1 MFRNKDYFKLGRYNR
16 GILAFIIVIC
26 VFVTLYANLLLGID
40 AVYTHLYYLPI
51 ILAGIWYH
59 RKSIYLA
66 LFLGLAHVSIGYYFA
81 GQVVPSTLVRALM
94 FLVVAAVV
102 SLLSERR
109 HILYNEIRLL
119 LESTGEGIY
128 GIDLEGRCTFIND
141 SAAGMIGYSPVE
153 MVGKS
158 MHGLVHCKNKDG
170 TLCPPE
176 QCDVLRSIRT
186 GSGCRVSDDIFWR
199 KGGTAFPVEYSSY
212 PIFENG
218 IIRGA
223 VVTFND
229 ISERKKAEEEVRDAR
244 KRSELYLDIMSHDI
258 NNMNQVGI
266 GYLGLLL
273 EILKPGETIDKDNI
287 VMLERSLN
295 SLENSSRLISNVR
308 TLQEVETGKV
318 RLKPINLCDV
328 LSDVRDQY
336 SRVPGRSIT
345 IDYAHTSECML
356 HANELLK
363 DTFSNI
369 VGNAVKHS
377 DPAKPLTVGITQT
390 RVCDGGKEYYRV
402 IIADDG
408 PGIPDELKS
417 KLFTKFQRGQTRAQG
432 KGLGLYLVKALVED
446 FRGRVW
452 VEDRVPGDHTKGSK
466 FVFMLPVIA

>member
-1 MFRNKDYFKLGRYNR
+1 MYNR
-16 GILAFIIVIC
+16 VVLAFIIMVC

-66 LFLGLAHVSIGYYFA
+66 LFLGMAHVSIGYYLA
-81 GQVVPSTLVRALM
+81 GNIVPSTLVRAAM

-109 HILYNEIRLL
+109 HALYNETRLL

-141 SAAGMIGYSPVE
+141 SAVRMLGYSPAE
-153 MVGKS
+153 MIGKS
-158 MHGLVHCKNKDG
+158 THSLIHCKKKDG
-170 TLCPPE
+170 TICVPE
-176 QCDVLRSIRT
+176 QCDVLQSIRT
-186 GSGCRVSDDIFWR
+186 GAGCRVNDDIFW
-199 KGGTAFPVEYSSY
+199 KKDGKAFPVEYSSY
-212 PIFENG
+212 PIIENG
-218 IIRGA
+218 LIKGA

-229 ISERKKAEEEVRDAR
+229 ISDRIKAGEEILEAK
-244 KRSELYLDIMSHDI
+244 KRSDLYLDIMGHDI

-266 GYLGLLL
+266 GYLDLLL
-273 EILKPGETIDKDNI
+273 GTLKPGDKIDKDSI
-287 VMLERSLN
+287 AMMEKSLN

-318 RLKPINLCDV
+318 RLKPINLCNV
-328 LSDVRDQY
+328 LSDIRDQY
-336 SRVPGRSIT
+336 SRVPGRSVT
-345 IDYAHTSECML
+345 IDYVPSSECML
-356 HANELLK
+356 EANELLK

-369 VGNAVKHS
+369 VSNAVKHS
-377 DPAKPLTVGITQT
+377 DPARPLAIGIRQS
-390 RVCDGGKEYYRV
+390 RVRDGDKEYHK
-402 IIADDG
+402 IIIDDDG
-408 PGIPDELKS
+408 PGISDELKN

-452 VEDRVPGDHTKGSK
+452 VEDRVPGDHTKGCK
-466 FVFMLPVIA
+466 FVVMLPAART